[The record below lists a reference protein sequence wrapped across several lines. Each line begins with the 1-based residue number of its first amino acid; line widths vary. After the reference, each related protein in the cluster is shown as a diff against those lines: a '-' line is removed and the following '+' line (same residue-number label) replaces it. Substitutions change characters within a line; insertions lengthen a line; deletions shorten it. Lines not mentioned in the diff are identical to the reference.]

1 MAPLMD
7 CEPGWQQH
15 RVDLTQIDMNT
26 ERCSFESSPCHV
38 DSTGL
43 ELVSDTL
50 PGLLTRQ
57 AGLTPH
63 ALAIDSYEG
72 KWTYLQLKEEMLSL
86 QMYLQNHGVA
96 SDARVGILLPLSAR
110 AVMAILAIMNIGAA
124 VVPVDLHHPP
134 ARQMTIFHESNVEL
148 VVSDRRESALKKF
161 RQEYS
166 VIDLSDL
173 TAGDQEG
180 RGPTDTRTGPLSR
193 NSSITLA
200 RPQADAY
207 IAFTSG
213 STGVPKGIVQSHAA
227 IITMC
232 KAMVSPL
239 EVQASSRIAHIA
251 PYVFDVAMMEIALS
265 FGTGAA
271 LCIMSKRDLIMPEP
285 GELEEN
291 LNRFKI
297 THFTLSP
304 TMLRSIK
311 VDSVP
316 TMRMLSVMGE
326 PLDRRALK
334 LWSASRKTQLRQMW
348 GCTEGTILQSITP
361 PIQSHDEPQNIGSS
375 LDHVCRLWITDPED
389 VDVLR
394 QDGEAGEL
402 VVESRA
408 LASRYINRPDQTER
422 CFLAKVAWK
431 EPFSDARYYRTGDLA
446 YKQSDGTVTFLG
458 RQDGQ
463 MNMHGERIELGEIDY
478 HIEQLSLLQG
488 RGDCFAEFE
497 PLSQTV
503 IGFVC
508 GHAREPSVSDK
519 PLTPKVWEDAA
530 VSRGVLGESMLR
542 LIEEG
547 DLAPHMVPMW
557 WIPLA
562 ARPLTISHKTDR
574 ARLRIMIGELSP
586 EQWAMYRVVPEDTV

>member
-7 CEPGWQQH
+7 CEPGLQ
-15 RVDLTQIDMNT
+15 RDQIDPSQL
-26 ERCSFESSPCHV
+26 EKKIEHCSINLSPYHV
-38 DSTGL
+38 DKTGL
-43 ELVSDTL
+43 ELVSETL
-50 PGLLTRQ
+50 PGLLERQ
-57 AGLTPH
+57 VGLTPD

-72 KWTYLQLKEEMLSL
+72 QWTYSQLQEEMLSL
-86 QMYLQNHGVA
+86 QIYLQNHGVA
-96 SDARVGILLPLSAR
+96 SGARVGILLPLSAR
-110 AVMAILAIMNIGAA
+110 AVMAILAIMDIGAA

-148 VVSDRRESALKKF
+148 VVSDKRESMLEDF

-173 TAGDQEG
+173 KAGGQEG
-180 RGPTDTRTGPLSR
+180 RGPTGTHAGPLPS
-193 NSSITLA
+193 NASISSA
-200 RPQADAY
+200 QPQADAY

-232 KAMVSPL
+232 KAMVAPL
-239 EVQASSRIAHIA
+239 EVQASSRIAHVA

-271 LCIMSKRDLIMPEP
+271 LCIMSKRDLVMPEP

-326 PLDRRALK
+326 PLDRRAVK
-334 LWSASRKTQLRQMW
+334 LWSVSRKSQLRQMW

-361 PIQSHDEPQNIGSS
+361 PLQSHDEPQNIGSS
-375 LDHVCRLWITDPED
+375 LYRVCRLWITDPED

-394 QDGEAGEL
+394 EDGEAGEL

-422 CFLAKVAWK
+422 SFLANVAWK
-431 EPFSDARYYRTGDLA
+431 KPSSDTRYYRTGDLA
-446 YKQSDGTVTFLG
+446 RKESDGTVTFLG

-463 MNMHGERIELGEIDY
+463 MTIRGERIELGEIDY
-478 HIEQLSLLQG
+478 HIEQAGLLQG

-497 PLSQTV
+497 PSTQTIV
-503 IGFVC
+503 GFVC
-508 GHAREPSVSDK
+508 GHAREPSVSDS
-519 PLTPKVWEDAA
+519 PLTLISWEDAA
-530 VSRGVLGESMLR
+530 VSKEVLGETMLN

-547 DLAPHMVPMW
+547 NLAPQMVPMW
-557 WIPLA
+557 WFPLA

-574 ARLRIMIGELSP
+574 ARLRTMMGELSH
-586 EQWAMYRVVPEDTV
+586 EQWTMYRVVSEDAL